1 MLLFVLILIIIIDKT
16 NSCICPQNTSTREIY
31 KFNVNSSFG
40 QEWWYFLHNVI
51 DKNSPI
57 LSVENV
63 WLRKNDRC
71 NGTSLYIYQDTIL
84 YKNGTPDR
92 NVYTNLLKDNPN
104 IDCWLVKNNKL
115 LFKRTDEM
123 LIKTIV
129 KKLIQQ

>member
-1 MLLFVLILIIIIDKT
+1 MLLFVFILIIIFDKT

-63 WLRKNDRC
+63 WLRKKMT
-71 NGTSLYIYQDTIL
+71 G
-84 YKNGTPDR
+84 
-92 NVYTNLLKDNPN
+92 VME
-104 IDCWLVKNNKL
+104 LVFIFIKIQ
-115 LFKRTDEM
+115 FY
-123 LIKTIV
+123 IKTA
-129 KKLIQQ
+129 L